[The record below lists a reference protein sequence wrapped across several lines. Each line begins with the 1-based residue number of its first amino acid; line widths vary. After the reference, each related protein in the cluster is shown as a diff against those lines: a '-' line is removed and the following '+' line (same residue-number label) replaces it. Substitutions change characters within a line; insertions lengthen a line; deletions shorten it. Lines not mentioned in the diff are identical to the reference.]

1 MPTPTSTRPET
12 AKIEKKIIA
21 VVREEPR
28 KHSTATLV
36 ALWPRPKQ
44 YTVRRTIDRL
54 ESRGIIRSSGMN
66 GDVWEIATHQGRS
79 GIPTSV
85 FDLPRVMGLLAVRK
99 SR

>member
-1 MPTPTSTRPET
+1 MAATVSTRPET

-21 VVREEPR
+21 VIKEEPR
-28 KHSTATLV
+28 KHSTSTLV

-54 ESRGIIRSSGMN
+54 ESRGIIRSNGMN
-66 GDVWEIATHQGRS
+66 GDVWEIATHKGRA

-85 FDLPRVMGLLAVRK
+85 FDLPRVMGLLGSKR
-99 SR
+99 

>member
-1 MPTPTSTRPET
+1 MPPTKFTRPET

-21 VVREEPR
+21 VVKEEPR
-28 KHSTATLV
+28 KHSTSTLV

-85 FDLPRVMGLLAVRK
+85 FDLPRVMGLVVSRK
-99 SR
+99 SP